1 MKFSAFVLGF
11 LCLAP
16 LASSGS
22 FAQTRNMA
30 LDATQVLRT
39 AKKVAVLI
47 SLSPPA
53 AAPYR
58 PDFGRAKKQIGEKLA
73 KQKLELVT
81 DPANADIVL
90 VLREFNSDNGSGIA
104 IGTTYRAQI
113 CLGNELKVYAGGKTP
128 SDDEPPIW
136 SASEVCG
143 LSWPL
148 NRVMD
153 KLGKA
158 MK

>member
-1 MKFSAFVLGF
+1 MKFSAFALVF

-16 LASSGS
+16 LTVSKSL
-22 FAQTRNMA
+22 AQTRNMA
-30 LDATQVLRT
+30 LDDTQVLKT

-47 SLSPPA
+47 NLNPPA

-73 KQKLELVT
+73 KQKLQLVI
-81 DPANADIVL
+81 DPADADIVL
-90 VLREFNSDNGSGIA
+90 VLREFNSDSGSGTA
-104 IGTTYRAQI
+104 TGTTYRAQI
-113 CLGNELKVYAGGKTP
+113 CLGDELKVYPGGKTP
-128 SDDEPPIW
+128 SDGEPPIW
-136 SASEVCG
+136 SVSEVCG

-148 NRVMD
+148 NRAMD